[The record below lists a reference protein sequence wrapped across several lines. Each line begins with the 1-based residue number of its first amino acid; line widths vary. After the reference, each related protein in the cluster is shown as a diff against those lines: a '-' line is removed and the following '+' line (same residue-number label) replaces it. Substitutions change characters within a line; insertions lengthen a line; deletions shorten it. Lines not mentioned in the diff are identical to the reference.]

1 MKILYGVP
9 GEGMGHATRS
19 RVIIEHLLKKHEVQV
34 VSSNRAYKFLY
45 QIFGDRVIEI
55 NGFHLAYNNSKVSKT
70 KTLTSTLKAAP
81 KNLLFNYK
89 KYAALKESFKPDLVI
104 SDYES
109 FTFLFAKDNKI
120 PLLSIDNIQILS
132 RCELDIKI
140 PSEEKTNY
148 QIAKTITQAKV
159 PGAFDYFI
167 TTFFYPAI
175 KKIPT
180 TLVPPIV
187 RETIEKATP
196 TKGEHILVYQTSTSQ
211 NNLISIL
218 QELKNEKFYVYGFN
232 KSEDHGNVL
241 LKPFSE
247 AGFIEDLA
255 SAKAVIA
262 NGGFSLISECVY
274 LHKPVCSIPIQNQF
288 EQFVNASYIEKLGY
302 GRHFKE
308 FHPDSLKAFLYG
320 LSDFEK
326 NLQGYKQEGNK
337 ELFERLDKVLEGV
350 KSE

>member
-19 RVIIEHLLKKHEVQV
+19 RVIIGHLLKNHDVKV
-34 VSSNRAYKFLY
+34 VSSNRAFKFLHNL
-45 QIFGDRVIEI
+45 FGDRVIEI

-89 KYAALKESFKPDLVI
+89 KYSALKDSFTPDLVI

-109 FTFLFAKDNKI
+109 FTFLFAKSNNI

-140 PSEEKTNY
+140 PSEEKSNF

-167 TTFFYPAI
+167 TTFFYPSI
-175 KKIPT
+175 KKTPT
-180 TLVPPIV
+180 TLVPPII
-187 RETIEKATP
+187 RKNIQEAKP
-196 TKGEHILVYQTSTSQ
+196 SRGEHILVYQTSTSQ
-211 NNLISIL
+211 NNLINIL

-247 AGFIEDLA
+247 EGFIADLA

-288 EQFVNASYIEKLGY
+288 EQFANASYIEKLGY
-302 GRHFKE
+302 GRHFNE
-308 FHPDSLKAFLYG
+308 FHPDSLKAFLYD
-320 LSDFEK
+320 LSRFEK
-326 NLQGYKQEGNK
+326 NLSAYKQDGNK
-337 ELFERLDKVLEGV
+337 ELFEKLDQVITNYK
-350 KSE
+350 

>member
-19 RVIIEHLLKKHEVQV
+19 RVIIEHLLKQHEVRV
-34 VSSNRAYKFLY
+34 VSSNRAFTFLHKL
-45 QIFGDRVIEI
+45 FGDRVIEI

-70 KTLTSTLKAAP
+70 KTLTSTLKSAP

-89 KYAALKESFKPDLVI
+89 KYAALKEAFAPDLVI

-109 FTFLFAKDNKI
+109 FTFLFAKTHSI

-132 RCELDIKI
+132 RCGLDIKI

-148 QIAKTITQAKV
+148 QIAKSITQAKV

-167 TTFFYPAI
+167 TTFFYPEL
-175 KKIPT
+175 KKTPT
-180 TLVPPIV
+180 TLVPPII
-187 RETIEKATP
+187 REIIQEAKP
-196 TKGEHILVYQTSTSQ
+196 SKGKHILVYQTSTSQ

-218 QELKNEKFYVYGFN
+218 QELKEETFHVYGFN

-247 AGFIEDLA
+247 AGFVADLA

-302 GRHFKE
+302 GRHFSE
-308 FHPDSLKAFLYG
+308 FHPDSLKSFLYD
-320 LSDFEK
+320 LPRFEK
-326 NLQGYKQEGNK
+326 NLEGYKQEGNK
-337 ELFERLDKVLEGV
+337 VLFKKLDEAIRSYEG
-350 KSE
+350 

>member
-19 RVIIEHLLKKHEVQV
+19 RVMIEHLLKNHEVRV
-34 VSSNRAYKFLY
+34 VSSNRAFTFLNK
-45 QIFGDRVIEI
+45 IFGDRVIEI

-89 KYAALKESFKPDLVI
+89 KYSALKESFTPDLVI

-109 FTFLFAKDNKI
+109 FTFLFAKSNNI
-120 PLLSIDNIQILS
+120 PLISIDNIQILS

-148 QIAKTITQAKV
+148 QIAKTITTAKV
-159 PGAFDYFI
+159 PGALEYFI
-167 TTFFYPAI
+167 STFFLPTI
-175 KKIPT
+175 KKTPT
-180 TLVPPIV
+180 NLVPPII
-187 RETIEKATP
+187 RKSIEDAKP
-196 TKGEHILVYQTSTSQ
+196 SRGEHILVYQTSTSQ
-211 NNLISIL
+211 NNLIGIL

-232 KSEDHGNVL
+232 KSEDHGNVI

-247 AGFIEDLA
+247 EGFISDLA
-255 SAKAVIA
+255 GAKAVIA

-302 GRHFKE
+302 GRHFNE
-308 FHPDSLKAFLYG
+308 FHPDSLKAFFYD
-320 LSDFEK
+320 LSTFEK
-326 NLQGYKQEGNK
+326 NLQGYKQDGNK
-337 ELFERLDKVLEGV
+337 ELFEKLDKVINNV
-350 KSE
+350 

>member
-19 RVIIEHLLKKHEVQV
+19 SVIIEHLLKIHEVTV
-34 VSSNRAYKFLY
+34 VSSNRAFTFLHKL
-45 QIFGDRVIEI
+45 FGDRVTEI
-55 NGFHLAYNNSKVSKT
+55 NGFHLAYKNSKVSKT
-70 KTLTSTLKAAP
+70 KTLTSTLKTAP

-89 KYAALKESFKPDLVI
+89 KYAVIKETFTPDLVI

-109 FTFLFAKDNKI
+109 FSFLFAKINNI

-132 RCELDIKI
+132 RCTLDIKI
-140 PSEEKTNY
+140 PSDEKTNY

-159 PGAFDYFI
+159 TGAFDYFI

-175 KKIPT
+175 TKTPT
-180 TLVPPIV
+180 TLVPPII
-187 RETIEKATP
+187 RKSIEEATP
-196 TKGEHILVYQTSTSQ
+196 SKGSHILVYQTSTSQ

-218 QELKNEKFYVYGFN
+218 QELKEETFHVYGFN

-247 AGFIEDLA
+247 AGFINDLA
-255 SAKAVIA
+255 TAKAVIA

-274 LHKPVCSIPIQNQF
+274 LHKPICSIPIQNQF

-302 GRHFKE
+302 GRHFNE
-308 FHPDSLKAFLYG
+308 FHPDSIKAFLYD
-320 LSDFEK
+320 LSYFEK
-326 NLQGYKQEGNK
+326 NLQQYKQDGNK
-337 ELFERLDKVLEGV
+337 ELLKLLDETIAKL
-350 KSE
+350 

>member
-19 RVIIEHLLKKHEVQV
+19 RVIIEHLLKEHDVKV
-34 VSSNRAYKFLY
+34 VSSNRAFKFLHGL
-45 QIFGDRVIEI
+45 FGDRVIEI
-55 NGFHLAYNNSKVSKT
+55 NGFHLAYNNSKVSKL
-70 KTLTSTLKAAP
+70 KTLTSTLKTAP
-81 KNLLFNYK
+81 KNLVFNYK
-89 KYAALKESFKPDLVI
+89 KYSALKDSFTPDLVI

-109 FTFLFAKDNKI
+109 FTFLFAKTNDI

-140 PSEEKTNY
+140 PSSERSNY

-159 PGAFDYFI
+159 PGAFDYLI
-167 TTFFYPAI
+167 TTFFYPEI
-175 KKIPT
+175 KKTPT

-187 RETIEKATP
+187 RKTIEEAKP

-211 NNLISIL
+211 GNLISIL
-218 QELKNEKFYVYGFN
+218 QELKKETFYVYGFN
-232 KSEDHGNVL
+232 KSENHGNVI

-288 EQFVNASYIEKLGY
+288 EQFVNAAYIEKLGY
-302 GRHFKE
+302 GRHFHE
-308 FHPDSLKAFLYG
+308 FHPDSIKAFLYG

-326 NLQGYKQEGNK
+326 NLEGYRQKGNE
-337 ELFERLDKVLEGV
+337 ELFRKLDAAIKSV
-350 KSE
+350 KI

>member
-19 RVIIEHLLKKHEVQV
+19 RVIIEHLLKQHEVKI
-34 VSSNRAYKFLY
+34 VSSNRAFTFLHKL
-45 QIFGDRVIEI
+45 FGDNVIEI

-70 KTLTSTLKAAP
+70 KTLSSTLKSAP

-89 KYAALKESFKPDLVI
+89 KYAALKDSFVPDLVI

-109 FTFLFAKDNKI
+109 FTFLFAKTNNI

-132 RCELDIKI
+132 RCTLDIKI

-159 PGAFDYFI
+159 PGAFEYFI
-167 TTFFYPAI
+167 TSFFYPEI
-175 KKIPT
+175 KKTPT

-187 RETIEKATP
+187 RKSIEEAKTE
-196 TKGEHILVYQTSTSQ
+196 KGSHILVYQTSTSQ
-211 NNLISIL
+211 NNLIGIL

-232 KSEDHGNVL
+232 KSEEHGNVI

-247 AGFIEDLA
+247 TEFIKDLA

-262 NGGFSLISECVY
+262 NGGFSLLSECVY

-288 EQFVNASYIEKLGY
+288 EQFVNASYIDKLGY
-302 GRHFKE
+302 GRHFNE
-308 FHPDSLKAFLYG
+308 FDPDSIKAFLYD
-320 LSDFEK
+320 LSYFEK
-326 NLQGYKQEGNK
+326 NLESYKQDGNK
-337 ELFERLDKVLEGV
+337 DLFVRLDQVISKMH
-350 KSE
+350 S

>member
-19 RVIIEHLLKKHEVQV
+19 RVIIEHLLKNHDVKV
-34 VSSNRAYKFLY
+34 VSSNRAFTFLHKL
-45 QIFGDRVIEI
+45 FGDRVIEI
-55 NGFHLAYNNSKVSKT
+55 NGFHLAYQNSRVSKT
-70 KTLTSTLKAAP
+70 KTLTSTLKSAP
-81 KNLLFNYK
+81 KNLLFNYQ

-109 FTFLFAKDNKI
+109 FTFLFAKKNSI

-132 RCELDIKI
+132 RCELDIRI
-140 PSEEKTNY
+140 PSSEKANY
-148 QIAKTITQAKV
+148 KIAKTITQAKV

-167 TTFFYPAI
+167 TTFFYPEIA
-175 KKIPT
+175 KEPT
-180 TLVPPIV
+180 TLVPPII
-187 RETIEKATP
+187 RESIQQAKP
-196 TKGEHILVYQTSTSQ
+196 SKGNHILVYQTSTSQ
-211 NNLISIL
+211 NNLVSIL
-218 QELKNEKFYVYGFN
+218 QEIKNETFYVYGFN
-232 KSEDHGNVL
+232 KSEDHGNVI

-274 LHKPVCSIPIQNQF
+274 LHKPVCSVPIQNQF

-302 GRHFKE
+302 GRHFE
-308 FHPDSLKAFLYG
+308 TFEADSIKAFLYD
-320 LSDFEK
+320 LPQFEK
-326 NLQGYKQEGNK
+326 NLESYKQKGN
-337 ELFERLDKVLEGV
+337 EVLFGELDKVL
-350 KSE
+350 SQF